1 MNKNVKIN
9 NPMKVI
15 TGPDTRWSYANVWEP
30 KSINGGTP
38 KYSVSLIIPKSDTKT
53 IAKIEAAI
61 EAAYKEG
68 EAKLKG
74 NGKSVPALSVIKTPL
89 RDGDMER
96 PDDPAYANAYFV
108 NANATSA
115 PGIVDADR
123 NPILTRSEVY
133 SGVYGRASISFY
145 AFNISGNKG
154 IACGLNNLQKI
165 RDGEPLGGKASAES
179 DFASDEGQVQVN
191 HNHFLGY
198 TKDADGNLIIDPEQ
212 AEVVKRIYREYLE
225 GYSMDRIAKGLEAD
239 GILTGAGKTKW
250 WTSTI
255 NKILRNEKYIGDA
268 LLQKTYTTDF
278 LNKTRVKNNGIV
290 PQYYVEGNHEAI
302 IPKDIFLRVQEEL
315 VRKRVV
321 KTSTNGKKRSYSCN
335 HCFAQIVICGEC
347 GEMFRR
353 IHWNNRGC
361 KSIVW
366 RCISRLEP
374 TGQECHARTVNE
386 PVLENVVVQAI
397 NTLLGDKS
405 TYQTQ
410 LQQNIAKVIRSAQ
423 QKTAD
428 GIDERLQKLQ
438 KELLKK
444 ANNKEAY
451 DEIADEIFK
460 LREQR
465 EKCTVDTAA
474 RDAQISRINELQDFI
489 KQQPTHLETF
499 DEALVKHWLER
510 IIVCEDHFTVELKSG
525 LKIDIEG

>member
-255 NKILRNEKYIGDA
+255 NKILRNEKYI
-268 LLQKTYTTDF
+268 
-278 LNKTRVKNNGIV
+278 
-290 PQYYVEGNHEAI
+290 
-302 IPKDIFLRVQEEL
+302 
-315 VRKRVV
+315 
-321 KTSTNGKKRSYSCN
+321 
-335 HCFAQIVICGEC
+335 
-347 GEMFRR
+347 
-353 IHWNNRGC
+353 
-361 KSIVW
+361 
-366 RCISRLEP
+366 
-374 TGQECHARTVNE
+374 
-386 PVLENVVVQAI
+386 
-397 NTLLGDKS
+397 
-405 TYQTQ
+405 
-410 LQQNIAKVIRSAQ
+410 
-423 QKTAD
+423 
-428 GIDERLQKLQ
+428 
-438 KELLKK
+438 
-444 ANNKEAY
+444 
-451 DEIADEIFK
+451 
-460 LREQR
+460 
-465 EKCTVDTAA
+465 
-474 RDAQISRINELQDFI
+474 
-489 KQQPTHLETF
+489 
-499 DEALVKHWLER
+499 DEALVKRWLER
-510 IIVCEDHFTVELKSG
+510 ITVWEDHFTVELKSE
-525 LKIDIEG
+525 LKIDIDE